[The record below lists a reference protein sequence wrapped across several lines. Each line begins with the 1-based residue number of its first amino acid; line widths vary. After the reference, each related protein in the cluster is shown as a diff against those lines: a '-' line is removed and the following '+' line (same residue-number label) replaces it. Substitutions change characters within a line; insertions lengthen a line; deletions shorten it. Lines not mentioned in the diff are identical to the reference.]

1 MKKISL
7 FFALALSMIF
17 SGDALAQGTSFEEFR
32 RGILDDFN
40 SFRNRILD
48 QYADF
53 LEGEWHEYEPLM
65 QEKRYKTPKP
75 SQAPDALT
83 MPPDGEATTGMPLS
97 AISFTKATHAAAEKG
112 DSVGSVDYIPVSG
125 KPDTQFELPP
135 RFEIQRSEDSREG
148 MESLVYHGMEFLIP
162 AFDYELWKTYEQ
174 PADVSKQ
181 WYKLNRAR
189 VGKTLV
195 PVFESLCKKLGLNGY
210 LTYDLLCHYVDG
222 KFPEDGIIGKVSL
235 VHYLLAN
242 MGYDAR
248 LGFSAAGD
256 PVILMR
262 SDQKLYQVERVNLED
277 NLYYMFNPLGREIG
291 NVRTCYIPASPDM
304 GEKFD
309 FRING
314 LNLPMREGNYD
325 IALGKIHLKGSVN
338 KNIYP
343 VVYRY
348 PQLECSDIA
357 ESNLLSDVRS
367 DVVSQVR
374 EQLKEMDTLD
384 AVNELLNFTQLGFDY
399 ATDPDFHGFEKPYF
413 FEENL
418 FYPYNDCEDRAI
430 FYTYLLWNALGL
442 ENHLLEYPEHESAAV
457 ALPMGIKGTGYR
469 LDGKKYYIS
478 DPTYLH
484 SQTGAC
490 MPCFRKTIPV
500 INFRYSREDD
510 RHEDSQ

>member
-1 MKKISL
+1 M
-7 FFALALSMIF
+7 
-17 SGDALAQGTSFEEFR
+17 E
-32 RGILDDFN
+32 DFN

-48 QYADF
+48 HYADF

-65 QEKRYKTPKP
+65 PETRYKTPKP

-83 MPPDGEATTGMPLS
+83 MPPDGDDASGVELS
-97 AISFTKATHAAAEKG
+97 SSTFSKATHAMAPG
-112 DSVGSVDYIPVSG
+112 DTVASVDYIPVSG

-135 RFEIQRSEDSREG
+135 HFDLQRSNAPREG
-148 MESLVYHGMEFLIP
+148 MESLVFHDMEFLIP
-162 AFDYELWKTYEQ
+162 AYDYELWKTYTM
-174 PADVSKQ
+174 PSDVSKQ
-181 WYKLNRAR
+181 WYKLNRAK
-189 VGKTLV
+189 VGKEVV
-195 PVFESLCKKLGLNGY
+195 PVLQSLCKELGLNGY

-248 LGFSAAGD
+248 IGFSAIGD

-262 SDQKLYQVERVNLED
+262 TDQKLYGVERISLDENT
-277 NLYYMFNPLGREIG
+277 LYYMFNPLGREIG
-291 NVRTCYIPASPDM
+291 SVRTCYIPSSPDM

-309 FRING
+309 FRLNG
-314 LNLPMREGNYD
+314 LNLPMREGRYD
-325 IALGKIHLKGSVN
+325 IALGKIHLNGTIN
-338 KNIYP
+338 QNIFP
-343 VVYRY
+343 VIYRY

-357 ESNLLSDVRS
+357 ESCLLSGVREDVTR
-367 DVVSQVR
+367 QVK
-374 EQLKEMDTLD
+374 EQLKDLDTLD

-418 FYPYNDCEDRAI
+418 FYPFNDCEDRAI
-430 FYTYLLWNALGL
+430 FYTYLLWNALGV

-457 ALPMGIKGTGYR
+457 ALPVGIKGTGYR
-469 LDGKKYYIS
+469 INGKKYYIS

-484 SQTGAC
+484 TKTGAC
-490 MPCFRKTIPV
+490 MPCFRRTVPV
-500 INFRYSREDD
+500 INFRYASVEGDTST
-510 RHEDSQ
+510 EK